1 MYRKIDK
8 TVKMH
13 MKQPLKCTYLV
24 KNVAFV
30 LFCYCLRSFKRLLIV
45 SSNDV
50 SLFPVNY
57 TLQIELGPG
66 VNKKHIVAVNS
77 LSSSS
82 VQAQQL

>member
-1 MYRKIDK
+1 MYIPRKK
-8 TVKMH
+8 SCV
-13 MKQPLKCTYLV
+13 CV
-24 KNVAFV
+24 V
-30 LFCYCLRSFKRLLIV
+30 LLLLTAPKINLRSFKRLLIV
-45 SSNDV
+45 SSNGV
-50 SLFPVNY
+50 SLFPINY

>member
-1 MYRKIDK
+1 MYIPRKK
-8 TVKMH
+8 SCV
-13 MKQPLKCTYLV
+13 YV
-24 KNVAFV
+24 V
-30 LFCYCLRSFKRLLIV
+30 LLLLTAPKINLQSFKRLLIV
-45 SSNDV
+45 SSNGV

-66 VNKKHIVAVNS
+66 VNKKHIVAVNF

>member
-1 MYRKIDK
+1 MYIPRKK
-8 TVKMH
+8 SCVCVVLLLLTA
-13 MKQPLKCTYLV
+13 LKI
-24 KNVAFV
+24 N
-30 LFCYCLRSFKRLLIV
+30 LRSFKRLLIV
-45 SSNDV
+45 SSNGV

-66 VNKKHIVAVNS
+66 VNKKHIVAVNF